1 MNPFMERPRSLVKDM
16 NRNRRNTPRD
26 ATTHLVHSH
35 APLTDRES
43 WLRVLRAIRDLPE
56 RAV

>member
-16 NRNRRNTPRD
+16 NRNRRNAPRD
-26 ATTHLVHSH
+26 DTTRLVHGH
-35 APLTDRES
+35 APRADADS
-43 WLRVLRAIRDLPE
+43 WLRVLRAIRELPE